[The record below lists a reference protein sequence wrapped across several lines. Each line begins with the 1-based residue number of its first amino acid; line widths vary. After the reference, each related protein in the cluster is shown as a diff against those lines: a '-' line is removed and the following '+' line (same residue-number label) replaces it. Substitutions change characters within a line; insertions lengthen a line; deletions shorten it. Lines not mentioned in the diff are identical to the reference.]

1 MFCPNC
7 GTQVPDGSVFCTSCG
22 TQFGP
27 TAVQTAPPAEQYQYQ
42 QPVQQQ
48 PMPQDTQFQQQP
60 YPQQPY
66 QQQPY
71 QQPIQ
76 PYQQQPA
83 QPYQQ
88 PYQQQYQQGQGEA
101 KMSVRTASLLCY
113 WFSFVGWIL
122 SYLFADNTDPFLRF
136 HLNQSLIF
144 WIAAAVAGTISRLP
158 VIGFVGSLLFVGLFV
173 LKVIA
178 CMGAYNGQT
187 KWAPLLD
194 KFPIQLLK

>member
-7 GTQVPDGSVFCTSCG
+7 GTQVPDGSLFCTSCG
-22 TQFGP
+22 AQFGA

-48 PMPQDTQFQQQP
+48 PYPQDAQFQQQP
-60 YPQQPY
+60 YPQQ
-66 QQQPY
+66 QPY
-71 QQPIQ
+71 QQPM
-76 PYQQQPA
+76 

-88 PYQQQYQQGQGEA
+88 PYQQQYQQGAQGQGEA
-101 KMSVRTASLLCY
+101 KMTVRTASLLCY
-113 WFSFVGWIL
+113 WFSFVGWLL

-144 WIAAAVAGTISRLP
+144 WIASAVAGTISRIP

-178 CMGAYNGQT
+178 FLGAYNGQT

-194 KFPIQLLK
+194 KYPIQLLK